1 MSYNCYYIWPENKK
15 YASSLSTCCLAIRKK
30 IFFNLKGFNVNF
42 KRSSAE
48 DEEFGYFLIDKGYK
62 ILILRELNVEHRV
75 NYNLKHFIKK
85 KFYTYIDVMKEYLRN
100 KTYVKKIKQTN
111 YAKVLAGI
119 VILGL
124 IILTTIGTII
134 FLNKTILYIFL
145 TLNIAFLFLH
155 TGFMRF
161 VGRTKGPT
169 KAFGVVAVC
178 YIDTFL
184 MLVGLLYGS
193 LSYFFGKKY

>member
-1 MSYNCYYIWPENKK
+1 
-15 YASSLSTCCLAIRKK
+15 
-30 IFFNLKGFNVNF
+30 
-42 KRSSAE
+42 
-48 DEEFGYFLIDKGYK
+48 
-62 ILILRELNVEHRV
+62 
-75 NYNLKHFIKK
+75 
-85 KFYTYIDVMKEYLRN
+85 MKEYLRN

-124 IILTTIGTII
+124 IILTAIGTII

-145 TLNIAFLFLH
+145 TLNIAFLLLH

-161 VGRTKGPT
+161 VGRTKGLT
-169 KAFGVVAVC
+169 KVFGVVAVC